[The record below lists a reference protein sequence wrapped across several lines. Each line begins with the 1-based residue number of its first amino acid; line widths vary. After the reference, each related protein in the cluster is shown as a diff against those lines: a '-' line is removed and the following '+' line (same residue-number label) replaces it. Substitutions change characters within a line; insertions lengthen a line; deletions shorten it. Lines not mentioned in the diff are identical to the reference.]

1 MTAHPIPDHDEEF
14 ADRNLDLIF
23 KFEKYVVDHPEV
35 AERIP
40 DDAIVAM
47 QVEDDDAFNHWS
59 RKLAQEQADDEHPII
74 YVTIKKMASVRSR
87 IEDLE
92 LQTS

>member
-1 MTAHPIPDHDEEF
+1 MTVHSESDQDEEF
-14 ADRNLDLIF
+14 TDRNLDLIF
-23 KFEKYVVDHPEV
+23 EFEKYVLEHPEI

-40 DDAIVAM
+40 DDAVVAV
-47 QVEDDDAFNHWS
+47 QVEDDDAFNRWS
-59 RKLAQEQADDEHPII
+59 SELAQAQSDDERPIV
-74 YVTIKKMASVRSR
+74 YVTIKKMTTVRSR